1 MFSLIYDSD
10 KNLQALFKHTADAK
24 VGTIHTLFQ
33 TDTLQKCL
41 DEMERVGVAIPDDLG
56 PFLAAG
62 EDVEVA

>member
-1 MFSLIYDSD
+1 MFSLIYDND
-10 KNLQALFKHTADAK
+10 KSLCALFKHVPTAQ

-33 TDTLQKCL
+33 ADTLQACL
-41 DEMERVGVAIPDDLG
+41 DEMERVGVARPEDLA